1 LDKKKSKVKYL
12 FITQSFYPDTVSVSQ
27 HVSDLA
33 FELAKENEVSVI
45 SSAIPYE
52 KEETGKYPSKEIVK
66 NVSIVRLVHPTI
78 KSKSILSRYFNTL
91 IFYLFLISKLVFY
104 RKYFDKIVF
113 TSMPPMLSFIVTF
126 FYRRNKKAKRY
137 YWYLDAQPGLAFAT
151 GIIKEKSFKGKIL
164 SLMNLYSLR
173 KSDRIIVLDS
183 LMKEH
188 LVRLDL
194 KLKNKIDIVT
204 IWPLNPSYYNS
215 ERESNPFRV
224 KNKFGSKIVLMYSGN
239 HALVHPIETILKSS
253 ISVKRNDIIFCFI
266 GNGIR
271 KKEVDNLIETGS
283 TNVISLPFQSFKNFP
298 ISLASADY
306 QIVIMGNNLQGLTH
320 PNKIYAAL
328 FAGKPVLYIGPKDSH
343 ISRILNLI
351 DDSNNLQ
358 FEHGEHEKII
368 NALEKM
374 DVESIKSTGLTNRKF
389 ALENFSRDV
398 LMEQMIKILN

>member
-1 LDKKKSKVKYL
+1 MKYL

-33 FELAKENEVSVI
+33 FELAKKNEVLVI
-45 SSAIPYE
+45 SSTIPYE
-52 KEETGKYPSKEIVK
+52 KEDTGKYHSKETVN
-66 NVSIVRLVHPTI
+66 NVEIVRLAHPTI
-78 KSKSILSRYFNTL
+78 KSKSILSRYLNTA
-91 IFYLFLISKLVFY
+91 IFYLFLISKLVFI
-104 RKYFDKIVF
+104 RSNFDKIVY
-113 TSMPPMLSFIVTF
+113 TSMPPMLSFIVTY
-126 FYRRNKKAKRY
+126 FYRKNKKAKRY

-151 GIIKEKSFKGKIL
+151 GIIKEKSLKGKIL
-164 SLMNLYSLR
+164 GVMNLYSLR

-188 LVRLDL
+188 LVKLDL
-194 KLKNKIDIVT
+194 KLNKKIDIVT
-204 IWPLNPSYYNS
+204 IWPLNPSYFNS
-215 ERESNPFRV
+215 DRETNPFRL
-224 KNKFGSKIVLMYSGN
+224 KNGFGSKLVLMYSGN

-253 ISVKRNDIIFCFI
+253 TYVERDDIIFCFI

-283 TNVISLPFQSFKNFP
+283 TNVISLPFQSFNDFP
-298 ISLASADY
+298 VSLASADY

-343 ISRILNLI
+343 ISRILNAI
-351 DDSNNLQ
+351 NDSNNLQ
-358 FEHGEHEKII
+358 FEHGEYEKI
-368 NALEKM
+368 
-374 DVESIKSTGLTNRKF
+374 VEAIEQIEVKTLKSTGVINRKF

-398 LMEQMIKILN
+398 LMEQMINSIT